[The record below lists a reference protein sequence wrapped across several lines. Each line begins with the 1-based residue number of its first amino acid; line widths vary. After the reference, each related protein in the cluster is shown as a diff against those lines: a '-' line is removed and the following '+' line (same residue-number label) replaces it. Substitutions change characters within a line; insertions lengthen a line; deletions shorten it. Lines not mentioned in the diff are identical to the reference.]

1 MTSRSRFK
9 DFSVQ
14 GELSGRRL
22 DQGPG
27 FARSTRG
34 EYRASRYLMVHSDR
48 GIRSRSRNWWA
59 RIRRQDGRRVR
70 LGPAN
75 QSPPPA
81 QGRVLASSVSVPGA
95 EQLGRLLAERPR
107 MRSSR
112 HDQSVISP
120 QGDARYDRCQSEA
133 EIRRGRRSRDAA
145 TISEA
150 DIRGEREQPQSRRE
164 QHVQAVDSCL
174 HWFACAKEF
183 QATSTTLMPRV
194 ARNRRHSSHT
204 ARASRRKLVIG
215 GKSARVGGGGGNRTA
230 D

>member
-1 MTSRSRFK
+1 MRAINKGR
-9 DFSVQ
+9 V
-14 GELSGRRL
+14 SGIPAS
-22 DQGPG
+22 DCP
-27 FARSTRG
+27 RG
-34 EYRASRYLMVHSDR
+34 R
-48 GIRSRSRNWWA
+48 GIRSPSQNWWA
-59 RIRRQDGRRVR
+59 CIRRQDGRRVGPVPRINHHRR
-70 LGPAN
+70 L
-75 QSPPPA
+75 
-81 QGRVLASSVSVPGA
+81 RVGSWHPTC
-95 EQLGRLLAERPR
+95 
-107 MRSSR
+107 RSSGPTNLDDR
-112 HDQSVISP
+112 SQNTRECVVAAMTTRSP
-120 QGDARYDRCQSEA
+120 APKGDARYDRCQSEA